1 MKKIK
6 SALITAIALIL
17 TCVISIAATYAYLYD
32 KSETVVNAF
41 SVGSV
46 QISLDEAKVNE
57 YGQPVDENGNEVDLK
72 DAPRVTNN
80 EYLLIPGRQ
89 YTKDPTIYVEG
100 GSKDCLVF
108 VLMYIPQSI
117 QDVINYEQDVKIN
130 QIEKNNWT
138 ASYTGGCIPN
148 DVENANDYELFVY
161 NGVVPASEEDTKLPF
176 FSTFKVDESVPK
188 NQIAQVNLD
197 EIRITAFAIQNEGT
211 ENMTIA
217 EVWNLIME
225 LCDPFNQENN

>member
-41 SVGSV
+41 SVGSI
-46 QISLDEAKVNE
+46 QISLDEAKVNV
-57 YGQPVDENGNEVDLK
+57 YGIPVDENGNEVDLK

-80 EYLLIPGRQ
+80 EYTLIPGRQ
-89 YTKDPTIYVEG
+89 YTKDPTIYIEG
-100 GSKDCLVF
+100 GSEDCLVF
-108 VLMYIPQSI
+108 VLMYIPQAVRN
-117 QDVINYEQDVKIN
+117 VINYDQDVDRN
-130 QIEKNNWT
+130 QIKKNNWT
-138 ASYTGGCIPN
+138 EEYTGGCIPN
-148 DVENANDYELFVY
+148 DVENAKAYKLFVY
-161 NGVVPASEEDTKLPF
+161 NGVVPTSEEDRKLPF
-176 FSTFKVDESVPK
+176 FSTITVNESVSK
-188 NQIAQVNLD
+188 DQIAQVDLN

-217 EVWNLIME
+217 DVWNVIMDN
-225 LCDPFNQENN
+225 CDPFNQEK

>member
-89 YTKDPTIYVEG
+89 YKKDPTIYVEG
-100 GSKDCLVF
+100 GGKDCRVF

-117 QDVINYEQDVKIN
+117 QDVINYEQDVKTN

-138 ASYTGGCIPN
+138 YTGGCIPN

-188 NQIAQVNLD
+188 DQIAKVNLD